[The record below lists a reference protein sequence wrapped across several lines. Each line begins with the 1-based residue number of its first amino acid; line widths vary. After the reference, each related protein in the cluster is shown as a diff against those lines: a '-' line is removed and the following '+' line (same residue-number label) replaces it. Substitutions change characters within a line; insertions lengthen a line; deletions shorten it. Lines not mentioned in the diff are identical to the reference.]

1 MPSIK
6 LYKGAK
12 KATNATSYNCASF
25 DFENAVIDWDYRIIS
40 NETSTFPATGESLKQ
55 IRAHI
60 TQAGINFLTG
70 FDESPTSRQNL
81 VLPPSYTIG
90 EGTQNDPFDV
100 SATAVPLGQKP
111 ADWEIHYMT
120 KYFTR
125 SSKQISNTD
134 NYWYNYA
141 TAGDYV
147 DGFWQPVWHDSV
159 QYYEA
164 ANFAEIFYTDALGFF
179 GVSRLIAPT
188 SSGVSETVRVLYNRR
203 AYSSNLYY
211 PGDFWWKSNG
221 ASGTVLFYQNSLN
234 AEKVM
239 INAVQNQSN
248 PINSY
253 ESRFLVQM
261 IKFTYNDDTYIGII
275 VIKMSA
281 DSLPQEAEITALT
294 IPFWREEITPAK
306 GGEISARAGGG
317 GSFSGASDNR
327 GSRDGG
333 GIKTRTDNWNSINA
347 IVDANHHKYR
357 IGVGNSLTPFY
368 QAVNRLWEP
377 SLWNS
382 ITNNFFNPKDAI
394 VACHLMPENLGPS
407 AIGGEGSRDVIRA
420 AEQNLST
427 ESCSLFADSFTWTH
441 VGDLDITEH
450 HWYDG
455 FPDFDNTAIYI
466 HLPYIGV
473 RQLDIEAVMEGVL
486 SVDYVSD
493 VMSGDVLASVW
504 TQDRFGNCN
513 YRYEFKGNCAK
524 VVPLSARDTTMGGAI
539 AGAAVKTGLNVALA
553 AATGGLSAAFE
564 NAGAYIQEAGTA
576 SGLLKYGQEGVG
588 KAVASAA
595 KKGAVMGGVGSTI
608 NQLSNSVS
616 AAGAGAGTLASNGA
630 AGGISV
636 PIDTRCYLI
645 IARPKW
651 SNPEH
656 YGEQFGYPSDIGGT
670 INDTPFEGF
679 LSCRT
684 IVLNGI
690 SATDVERSEI
700 ASYMTSGVFV

>member
-1 MPSIK
+1 MPSVK

-12 KATNATSYNCASF
+12 KATNAMSYSCASF
-25 DFENAVIDWDYRIIS
+25 DFENAVIDQDYYIIS
-40 NETSTFPATGESLKQ
+40 NETSTFPATGEPLKQ

-60 TQAGINFLTG
+60 TAAGVNLLTG

-81 VLPPSYTIG
+81 VLPPSYTMG
-90 EGTQNDPFDV
+90 AGTQSDPFNVD
-100 SATAVPLGQKP
+100 ATEVPLGQKP
-111 ADWEIHYMT
+111 TDWEIHYMT

-125 SSKQISNTD
+125 NVLPVVNTN

-147 DGFWQPVWHDSV
+147 DGFWQPVWHDNV

-179 GVSRLIAPT
+179 GVSRLIEPT
-188 SSGVSETVRVLYNRR
+188 STGIQETVRALYNRR

-221 ASGTVLFYQNSLN
+221 ANGQILFYQNSLN

-239 INAVQNQSN
+239 INSVQTQSN

-253 ESRFLVQM
+253 ESRLLVQM
-261 IKFTYNDDTYIGII
+261 IQFTYNDDTYTGIV

-281 DSLPQEAEITALT
+281 DSLPQEAEITALSA
-294 IPFWREEITPAK
+294 PFWREEITPAK
-306 GGEISARAGGG
+306 GGENSTRAGGG

-327 GSRDGG
+327 GSRTGG
-333 GIKTRTDNWNSINA
+333 GISARTNDWNDINVVA
-347 IVDANHHKYR
+347 SANHNKYR
-357 IGVGNSLTPFY
+357 LSMYESLTPFY

-377 SLWNS
+377 SVWNS

-394 VACHLMPENLGPS
+394 VACHLMPESLGPD
-407 AIGGEGSRDVIRA
+407 AIGATDVIKA
-420 AEQNLST
+420 AEQNLSIAN
-427 ESCSLFADSFTWTH
+427 CPLFATTFTWKH
-441 VGDLDITEH
+441 IGDLDITDP

-473 RQLDIEAVMEGVL
+473 KQLDIEAVMEGVL

-493 VMSGDVLASVW
+493 VMSGDVVATVW

-524 VVPLSARDTTMGGAI
+524 VVPLSARDNTMGGAI
-539 AGAAVKTGLNVALA
+539 AGAAIKVGTNIALA
-553 AATGGLSAAFE
+553 AATSGMSTIVGNFQDFHRETGDSLLNDARDWGRYADTDEILRGVPSAA
-564 NAGAYIQEAGTA
+564 
-576 SGLLKYGQEGVG
+576 G
-588 KAVASAA
+588 KAAIGSA
-595 KKGAVMGGVGSTI
+595 
-608 NQLSNSVS
+608 NQLVNSVS
-616 AAGAGAGTLASNGA
+616 AAGAGAGTLASNSA

-636 PIDTRCYLI
+636 PIDTQCYLI
-645 IARPKW
+645 IERPKW

-700 ASYMTSGVFV
+700 ASYMASGVFV